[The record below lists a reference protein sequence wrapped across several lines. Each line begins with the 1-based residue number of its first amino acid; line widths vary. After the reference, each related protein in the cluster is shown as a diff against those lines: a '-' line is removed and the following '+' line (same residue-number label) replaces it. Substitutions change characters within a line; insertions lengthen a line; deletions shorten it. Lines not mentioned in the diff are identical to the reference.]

1 MDAPLMDTCMTWNSD
16 MQKRRKPMKKRML
29 LLGMAIWMAA
39 ALAGCGNDTTAS
51 TDQATAADQEQS
63 ENATEETQTDG
74 SQTDANIE
82 QAATGAPLIQMEK
95 QQKDWHS
102 DDGSKWLM
110 HAETQRLQVD
120 IPGNDAATKKI
131 NDWSEADAAT
141 FWENAEKTSEYAE
154 NDLESMSTVSGMED
168 LGTYSYYYSSFQS
181 YNVMRADSQVISL
194 RSYNN
199 DYTGGIHGDYAYYGT
214 TFDTMTGEEL
224 KIQDIVTDM
233 PSFRQHATKDIDKYL
248 QENYGDGLFEDYQ
261 DTVEQ
266 IWEGEDG
273 FNWYLNESGIIVIFN
288 PYVVGPF
295 AMGSVTVPLPYSAYA
310 SFLNPNY
317 TTPETISAG
326 NGELMEETVTKIRT
340 SRLEGGVQQTENS
353 DAAAAQT
360 DSGNAQVNYG
370 DLNVYMDQKN
380 EFGGGTLT
388 IELNEQ
394 KEQTEYFDRLCDSQ
408 ILYLED
414 GRVFVLLVADHAS
427 DDYELFLY
435 EVTDGKLKMTDKQDN
450 LFLGDG
456 SVSAGG
462 RKNGMLMLKKNVNVF
477 GSYQCSMT
485 YSIGDDGK
493 LVPDEEFFQVDI
505 DNYPY
510 SVLTVTRELPVSV
523 NGGQTTLQ
531 TGTQIRITGT
541 NDAGIALFETTD
553 GKVSGEI
560 HYTEPEGDSEFYHK
574 INGIT
579 EDQYFESIPYAG

>member
-1 MDAPLMDTCMTWNSD
+1 
-16 MQKRRKPMKKRML
+16 MKKRML

-39 ALAGCGNDTTAS
+39 ALTGCGNDTTDS

-63 ENATEETQTDG
+63 ENATDKTQTDG

-131 NDWSEADAAT
+131 NDWSEADAST

-199 DYTGGIHGDYAYYGT
+199 DYAGGVHGDYAYYGT
-214 TFDTMTGEEL
+214 TFDTVTGEEL

-233 PSFRQHATKDIDKYL
+233 PSFRQQAIKDIDKYL
-248 QENYGDGLFEDYQ
+248 QENYSDGLFEDYQ

-273 FNWYLNESGIIVIFN
+273 FNWYLNESGIMVTFN
-288 PYVVGPF
+288 PYVVGPY
-295 AMGSVTVPLPYSAYA
+295 AMGAVTVPLPYSSYA

-317 TTPETISAG
+317 TTPETIPAG
-326 NGELMEETVTKIRT
+326 NGELTEETVTKIRT
-340 SRLEGGVQQTENS
+340 SRLEGG
-353 DAAAAQT
+353 
-360 DSGNAQVNYG
+360 AQVNYG

-435 EVTDGKLKMTDKQDN
+435 EVTDGKLKMTDQQDN
-450 LFLGDG
+450 LFIGDG
-456 SVSAGG
+456 SVLAGG

-510 SVLTVTRELPVSV
+510 SVLTVTREFPVSV

-553 GKVSGEI
+553 GKVTGEI
-560 HYTEPEGDSEFYHK
+560 HYTDPDNDTEFYHK
-574 INGIT
+574 INGVT

>member
-1 MDAPLMDTCMTWNSD
+1 
-16 MQKRRKPMKKRML
+16 MKKRML

-39 ALAGCGNDTTAS
+39 ALTGCGNDTTDS
-51 TDQATAADQEQS
+51 TDQATAVDQEQS

-82 QAATGAPLIQMEK
+82 QAATGAPMIQMEK

-131 NDWSEADAAT
+131 NDWSEADAST

-199 DYTGGIHGDYAYYGT
+199 DYAGGVHGDYAYYGT
-214 TFDTMTGEEL
+214 TFDTVTGEEL

-233 PSFRQHATKDIDKYL
+233 PSFRQQAIKDIDKYL
-248 QENYGDGLFEDYQ
+248 QENYSDGLFEDYQ

-273 FNWYLNESGIIVIFN
+273 FNWYLNESGIMVTFN
-288 PYVVGPF
+288 PYVVGPY
-295 AMGSVTVPLPYSAYA
+295 AMGAVTVPLPYSSYA

-317 TTPETISAG
+317 TTPETIPAG
-326 NGELMEETVTKIRT
+326 NGELTEETVTKIRT
-340 SRLEGGVQQTENS
+340 SRLEGG
-353 DAAAAQT
+353 
-360 DSGNAQVNYG
+360 AQVNYG

-435 EVTDGKLKMTDKQDN
+435 EVTDGKLKMTDQQDN
-450 LFLGDG
+450 LFIGDG
-456 SVSAGG
+456 SVLAGG

-477 GSYQCSMT
+477 GSYQCGMT

-493 LVPDEEFFQVDI
+493 LVPDEEFFQVYT

-553 GKVSGEI
+553 GKFSGEI

>member
-1 MDAPLMDTCMTWNSD
+1 
-16 MQKRRKPMKKRML
+16 MKKRML

-39 ALAGCGNDTTAS
+39 ALTGCGNDTTDR

-63 ENATEETQTDG
+63 ENATDKTQTDG

-120 IPGNDAATKKI
+120 IPGNDAAAQKI
-131 NDWSEADAAT
+131 NDWSEADAST

-199 DYTGGIHGDYAYYGT
+199 DYAGGVHGDYAYYGT
-214 TFDTMTGEEL
+214 TFDTVTGEEL

-233 PSFRQHATKDIDKYL
+233 PSFRQQAIKDIDKYL
-248 QENYGDGLFEDYQ
+248 QENYSDGLFEDYQ

-273 FNWYLNESGIIVIFN
+273 FNWYLNESGIMVTFN
-288 PYVVGPF
+288 PYVVGPY
-295 AMGSVTVPLPYSAYA
+295 AMGAVTVPLPYSSYA
-310 SFLNPNY
+310 SYLNPNY
-317 TTPETISAG
+317 TTPETIPAG
-326 NGELMEETVTKIRT
+326 NGELTEETVTKIRT
-340 SRLEGGVQQTENS
+340 SRLEGG
-353 DAAAAQT
+353 
-360 DSGNAQVNYG
+360 AQVNYG

-435 EVTDGKLKMTDKQDN
+435 EVTDGKLKMTDQQDN
-450 LFLGDG
+450 LFIGDG
-456 SVSAGG
+456 SVLAGG

-510 SVLTVTRELPVSV
+510 SVLTVTREFPVSV

-553 GKVSGEI
+553 GKVTGEI
-560 HYTEPEGDSEFYHK
+560 HYTDPDNDTEFYHK
-574 INGIT
+574 INGVT

>member
-1 MDAPLMDTCMTWNSD
+1 
-16 MQKRRKPMKKRML
+16 MKKRML

-39 ALAGCGNDTTAS
+39 ALTGCGNDTTDS
-51 TDQATAADQEQS
+51 TDQATAVDQEQS
-63 ENATEETQTDG
+63 ENATDKTQTDG

-82 QAATGAPLIQMEK
+82 QAATGAPMIQMEK

-120 IPGNDAATKKI
+120 IPGNDAAAQKI
-131 NDWSEADAAT
+131 NDWSEADAST

-199 DYTGGIHGDYAYYGT
+199 DYAGGIHGDYAYYGT
-214 TFDTMTGEEL
+214 TFDTVTGEEL
-224 KIQDIVTDM
+224 KIQDIVADM
-233 PSFRQHATKDIDKYL
+233 PSFRHQVTKDIDKYL
-248 QENYGDGLFEDYQ
+248 QENYSDGLFEDYQ

-273 FNWYLNESGIIVIFN
+273 FNWYLNGSGIMVTFN
-288 PYVVGPF
+288 PYVVGPY
-295 AMGSVTVPLPYSAYA
+295 AMGAVTVPLPYSSYA
-310 SFLNPNY
+310 SYLNPNY
-317 TTPETISAG
+317 TTPETIPAG
-326 NGELMEETVTKIRT
+326 NGELTEETVTKIRT
-340 SRLEGGVQQTENS
+340 SRLEGG
-353 DAAAAQT
+353 
-360 DSGNAQVNYG
+360 AQVNYG

-435 EVTDGKLKMTDKQDN
+435 EVTDGKLKMTDQQDN
-450 LFLGDG
+450 LFIGDG
-456 SVSAGG
+456 SVLAGG

-510 SVLTVTRELPVSV
+510 SVLTVTREFPVSV

-553 GKVSGEI
+553 GKVTGEI
-560 HYTEPEGDSEFYHK
+560 HYTDPDNDTEFYHK
-574 INGIT
+574 INGVT

>member
-1 MDAPLMDTCMTWNSD
+1 
-16 MQKRRKPMKKRML
+16 MKKRML
-29 LLGMAIWMAA
+29 LLGMVIWMAA
-39 ALAGCGNDTTAS
+39 ALAGCGNDTTDS

-63 ENATEETQTDG
+63 ENATDKTQTDG

-82 QAATGAPLIQMEK
+82 QAATGAPLIQMEN

-110 HAETQRLQVD
+110 HAETQQLQVE
-120 IPGNDAATKKI
+120 IPGNDAAAQKI
-131 NDWSEADAAT
+131 NDWSSAKAEEVWESGEKMSAEAADYIKESA
-141 FWENAEKTSEYAE
+141 EYAT
-154 NDLESMSTVSGMED
+154 DYQKDYTD
-168 LGTYSYYYSSFQS
+168 SYCFSRFLSNS
-181 YNVMRADSQVISL
+181 VMRADAQVISL
-194 RSYNN
+194 ESLDNWYM
-199 DYTGGIHGDYAYYGT
+199 GAAHGEYYYYGT
-214 TFDTMTGEEL
+214 TFDTETGEEL
-224 KIQDIVTDM
+224 EIQDIVSDMGAFRRQATTDI
-233 PSFRQHATKDIDKYL
+233 TKYL
-248 QENYGDGLFEDYQ
+248 QENYGDLLFEGYQ
-261 DTVEQ
+261 DVVEH
-266 IWEGEDG
+266 IWEGG
-273 FNWYLNESGIIVIFN
+273 ASFNFYLNESGIMVIFN
-288 PYVVGPF
+288 PYDVGPF
-295 AMGSVTVPLPYSAYA
+295 ALGAVTVPLPYSSYA
-310 SFLNPNY
+310 SLLNPNY
-317 TTPETISAG
+317 TTPETIPAG
-326 NGELMEETVTKIRT
+326 NGELTEETVTKIRT
-340 SRLEGGVQQTENS
+340 SRLEGG
-353 DAAAAQT
+353 
-360 DSGNAQVNYG
+360 AQVNYG

-380 EFGGGTLT
+380 EYGGGTLT

-435 EVTDGKLKMTDKQDN
+435 EVTDGKLKLKDQQDN

-523 NGGQTTLQ
+523 NGGQTTLSV
-531 TGTQIRITGT
+531 GTQIRITGT

>member
-1 MDAPLMDTCMTWNSD
+1 
-16 MQKRRKPMKKRML
+16 MKKRML

-39 ALAGCGNDTTAS
+39 ALTGCGNDTTDS
-51 TDQATAADQEQS
+51 TDQATAVDQEQS

-82 QAATGAPLIQMEK
+82 QAATGAPMIQMEK

-131 NDWSEADAAT
+131 NDWSEADAST

-199 DYTGGIHGDYAYYGT
+199 DYAGGVHGDYAYYGT
-214 TFDTMTGEEL
+214 TFDTVTGEEL

-233 PSFRQHATKDIDKYL
+233 PSFRQQAIKDIDKYL
-248 QENYGDGLFEDYQ
+248 QENYSDGLFEDYQ

-273 FNWYLNESGIIVIFN
+273 FNWYLNESGIMVTFN
-288 PYVVGPF
+288 PYVVGPY
-295 AMGSVTVPLPYSAYA
+295 AMGAVTVPLPYSSYA

-317 TTPETISAG
+317 TTPETIPAG
-326 NGELMEETVTKIRT
+326 NGELTEETVTKIRT
-340 SRLEGGVQQTENS
+340 SRLEGG
-353 DAAAAQT
+353 
-360 DSGNAQVNYG
+360 AQVNYG

-435 EVTDGKLKMTDKQDN
+435 EVTDGKLKMTDQQDN
-450 LFLGDG
+450 LFIGDG
-456 SVSAGG
+456 SVLAGG

-477 GSYQCSMT
+477 GSYQCGMT

-493 LVPDEEFFQVDI
+493 LVPDEEFFQVYT

>member
-1 MDAPLMDTCMTWNSD
+1 
-16 MQKRRKPMKKRML
+16 MKKRML

-39 ALAGCGNDTTAS
+39 ALTGCGNDTTDS

-63 ENATEETQTDG
+63 ENATDKTQTDG

-120 IPGNDAATKKI
+120 IPGNDAAAQKI
-131 NDWSEADAAT
+131 NDWSEADAST

-199 DYTGGIHGDYAYYGT
+199 DYAGGVHGDYAYYGT

-233 PSFRQHATKDIDKYL
+233 PSFRRQATKDIDKYL
-248 QENYGDGLFEDYQ
+248 QENYSDGLFEDYQ

-266 IWEGEDG
+266 IWESEDG
-273 FNWYLNESGIIVIFN
+273 FNWYLNESGIMVIFN
-288 PYVVGPF
+288 PYAVGPY

-310 SFLNPNY
+310 SYLNQDY
-317 TTPETISAG
+317 TMPETTSAG
-326 NGELMEETVTKIRT
+326 NGELTEETVTKIRT
-340 SRLEGGVQQTENS
+340 SRLEGG
-353 DAAAAQT
+353 
-360 DSGNAQVNYG
+360 AQVNYG

-435 EVTDGKLKMTDKQDN
+435 EVTDGKLKLTDQQEN

-485 YSIGDDGK
+485 YSIGDGGK

>member
-1 MDAPLMDTCMTWNSD
+1 
-16 MQKRRKPMKKRML
+16 MKKRML

-39 ALAGCGNDTTAS
+39 ALTGCGNDTTDS

-63 ENATEETQTDG
+63 ENATDKTQTDG

-82 QAATGAPLIQMEK
+82 QVATGAPVIWLEHQE
-95 QQKDWHS
+95 KDWYS
-102 DDGSKWLM
+102 EDDTKWLM
-110 HAETQRLQVD
+110 HAENQLLYAS
-120 IPGNDAATKKI
+120 IPGNDAAAQKI
-131 NDWSEADAAT
+131 NDWSEAEAESVWKAGEEMASEAADYIK
-141 FWENAEKTSEYAE
+141 ESAEYATDYQ
-154 NDLESMSTVSGMED
+154 NDYTDSYCYNRFV
-168 LGTYSYYYSSFQS
+168 TYS
-181 YNVMRADSQVISL
+181 VMRADAQVISL
-194 RSYNN
+194 ESLDSSYL
-199 DYTGGIHGDYAYYGT
+199 GGAHGNYYYEGT
-214 TFDTMTGEEL
+214 TFDTMTGEKL

-233 PSFRQHATKDIDKYL
+233 PSFRQQATKDIDKYL

-266 IWEGEDG
+266 IWESEDG
-273 FNWYLNESGIIVIFN
+273 FNWYLNESGIMVIFN
-288 PYVVGPF
+288 PYAVGPF

-353 DAAAAQT
+353 DAAAQT
-360 DSGNAQVNYG
+360 DSGNSDAAVAQTGSGNTPVNYG

-435 EVTDGKLKMTDKQDN
+435 EVTDGKLKLTDQQDN

-510 SVLTVTRELPVSV
+510 SVLTVTREIPVSV

>member
-1 MDAPLMDTCMTWNSD
+1 
-16 MQKRRKPMKKRML
+16 MKKRML
-29 LLGMAIWMAA
+29 LLGMTIWMAA

-63 ENATEETQTDG
+63 ENAIAETQTDG

-82 QAATGAPLIQMEK
+82 QAATGAPLIQMEN

-110 HAETQRLQVD
+110 HAETQQLQVE
-120 IPGNDAATKKI
+120 IPGNDAAAQKI
-131 NDWSEADAAT
+131 NDWSEADAAA

-154 NDLESMSTVSGMED
+154 NDLESMRTVSGMED

-199 DYTGGIHGDYAYYGT
+199 DYTGGIHGDYAYHGT

-233 PSFRQHATKDIDKYL
+233 PSFRQQATKDIDKYL
-248 QENYGDGLFEDYQ
+248 QENYGDGSFEDYQ

-266 IWEGEDG
+266 IWESEDG
-273 FNWYLNESGIIVIFN
+273 FNWYLNESGIMVIFN
-288 PYVVGPF
+288 PYVVGPY
-295 AMGSVTVPLPYSAYA
+295 AMGAVTVPLPYSAYA
-310 SFLNPNY
+310 SYLNPDY
-317 TTPETISAG
+317 TTPETIPAG
-326 NGELMEETVTKIRT
+326 NGELTEETVTKIRT
-340 SRLEGGVQQTENS
+340 SRLEGG
-353 DAAAAQT
+353 
-360 DSGNAQVNYG
+360 AQVNYG

-380 EFGGGTLT
+380 EYGGGTLT

-435 EVTDGKLKMTDKQDN
+435 EVTDGKLELKDQQDN

-493 LVPDEEFFQVDI
+493 LVPDEEFFQVDT

-523 NGGQTTLQ
+523 NGGETTLSV
-531 TGTQIRITGT
+531 GTQIRITGT

-560 HYTEPEGDSEFYHK
+560 HYTEPEGDFEFYHK

>member
-1 MDAPLMDTCMTWNSD
+1 
-16 MQKRRKPMKKRML
+16 MKKRML

-39 ALAGCGNDTTAS
+39 ALTGCGNDTTDS

-63 ENATEETQTDG
+63 ENATDKTQTDG
-74 SQTDANIE
+74 SQTDANME

-120 IPGNDAATKKI
+120 IPGNDAAAQKI
-131 NDWSEADAAT
+131 NDWSEADAST

-199 DYTGGIHGDYAYYGT
+199 DYAGGVHGDYAYYGT

-233 PSFRQHATKDIDKYL
+233 PSFRRQATKDIDKYL
-248 QENYGDGLFEDYQ
+248 QENYSDGLFEDYQ

-266 IWEGEDG
+266 IWESEDG
-273 FNWYLNESGIIVIFN
+273 FNWYLNESGIMVIFN
-288 PYVVGPF
+288 PYAVGPY

-310 SFLNPNY
+310 SYLNQDY
-317 TTPETISAG
+317 TMPETTSAG
-326 NGELMEETVTKIRT
+326 NGELTEETVTKIRT
-340 SRLEGGVQQTENS
+340 SRLEGG
-353 DAAAAQT
+353 
-360 DSGNAQVNYG
+360 AQVNHG

-435 EVTDGKLKMTDKQDN
+435 EVTDGKLKLTDQQEN

-485 YSIGDDGK
+485 YSIGDGGK

-510 SVLTVTRELPVSV
+510 SVLTVTRELPISV

>member
-39 ALAGCGNDTTAS
+39 ALTGCGNDTTDS

-63 ENATEETQTDG
+63 ENATDKTQTDG

-120 IPGNDAATKKI
+120 IPGNDAAAQKI
-131 NDWSEADAAT
+131 NDWSEADAST

-199 DYTGGIHGDYAYYGT
+199 DYAGGVHGDYAYYGT

-233 PSFRQHATKDIDKYL
+233 PSFRRQATKDIDKYL
-248 QENYGDGLFEDYQ
+248 QENYSDGLFEDYQ

-266 IWEGEDG
+266 IWESEDG
-273 FNWYLNESGIIVIFN
+273 FNWYLNESGIMVIFN
-288 PYVVGPF
+288 PYAVGPY

-310 SFLNPNY
+310 SYLNQDY
-317 TTPETISAG
+317 TMPETTSAG
-326 NGELMEETVTKIRT
+326 NGELTEETVTKIRT
-340 SRLEGGVQQTENS
+340 SRLEGG
-353 DAAAAQT
+353 
-360 DSGNAQVNYG
+360 AQVNHG

-435 EVTDGKLKMTDKQDN
+435 EVTDGKLKLTDQQEN

-485 YSIGDDGK
+485 YSIGDGGK

>member
-1 MDAPLMDTCMTWNSD
+1 
-16 MQKRRKPMKKRML
+16 MKKRML

-39 ALAGCGNDTTAS
+39 ALTGCGNDTTDS

-63 ENATEETQTDG
+63 ENATDKTQTDG

-120 IPGNDAATKKI
+120 IPGNDAAAQKI
-131 NDWSEADAAT
+131 NDWSEADAST

-199 DYTGGIHGDYAYYGT
+199 DYAGGVHGDYAYYGT
-214 TFDTMTGEEL
+214 TFDTVTGEEL

-233 PSFRQHATKDIDKYL
+233 PSFRRQATKDIDKYL
-248 QENYGDGLFEDYQ
+248 QENYSDGLFEDYQ

-266 IWEGEDG
+266 IWESEDG
-273 FNWYLNESGIIVIFN
+273 FNWYLNESGIMVIFN
-288 PYVVGPF
+288 PYVVGPY
-295 AMGSVTVPLPYSAYA
+295 AMGAVTVPLPYSSYA
-310 SFLNPNY
+310 SYLNPNY
-317 TTPETISAG
+317 TTPETIPAG
-326 NGELMEETVTKIRT
+326 NGELTEETVTKIRT
-340 SRLEGGVQQTENS
+340 SRLEGG
-353 DAAAAQT
+353 
-360 DSGNAQVNYG
+360 AQVNYG

-435 EVTDGKLKMTDKQDN
+435 EVTDGKLKMTDQQDN
-450 LFLGDG
+450 LFIGDG
-456 SVSAGG
+456 SVLAGG

-510 SVLTVTRELPVSV
+510 SVLTVTREFPVSV

-553 GKVSGEI
+553 GKVTGEI
-560 HYTEPEGDSEFYHK
+560 HYTDPDNDTEFYHK
-574 INGIT
+574 INGVT

>member
-1 MDAPLMDTCMTWNSD
+1 
-16 MQKRRKPMKKRML
+16 MKKRML
-29 LLGMAIWMAA
+29 LLGMVIWMAA
-39 ALAGCGNDTTAS
+39 ALAGCGNDTTDS

-63 ENATEETQTDG
+63 ENATTETQTDG
-74 SQTDANIE
+74 SQMDANIE
-82 QAATGAPLIQMEK
+82 QAATGAPLIQMEN

-110 HAETQRLQVD
+110 HAETQKLQVE
-120 IPGNDAATKKI
+120 IPGNDAAAQKI
-131 NDWSEADAAT
+131 NDWSEADAAA

-154 NDLESMSTVSGMED
+154 NDLESMRTVSGMED

-199 DYTGGIHGDYAYYGT
+199 DYTGGIHGDYAYHGN

-224 KIQDIVTDM
+224 KIQDIVADM
-233 PSFRQHATKDIDKYL
+233 PSFRQQATKDIDKYL
-248 QENYGDGLFEDYQ
+248 QENYGDGSFEDYQ

-266 IWEGEDG
+266 IWESEDG
-273 FNWYLNESGIIVIFN
+273 FNWYLNESGIMVIFN
-288 PYVVGPF
+288 PYVVGPY
-295 AMGSVTVPLPYSAYA
+295 AMGAVTVPLPYSAYA
-310 SFLNPNY
+310 SFLNPDY

-326 NGELMEETVTKIRT
+326 NGELTEETVTKIRT
-340 SRLEGGVQQTENS
+340 SRLEGGT
-353 DAAAAQT
+353 
-360 DSGNAQVNYG
+360 QVNYG

-380 EFGGGTLT
+380 EYGGGTLT

-435 EVTDGKLKMTDKQDN
+435 EVTDGKLELKDQEDN
-450 LFLGDG
+450 LFIGDG

-493 LVPDEEFFQVDI
+493 LVPDEEFFQVDT

-510 SVLTVTRELPVSV
+510 SVLTVTSELPVSV
-523 NGGQTTLQ
+523 NGGQTTLSV
-531 TGTQIRITGT
+531 GTQIRITGT

>member
-1 MDAPLMDTCMTWNSD
+1 
-16 MQKRRKPMKKRML
+16 MKKRML

-131 NDWSEADAAT
+131 NDWSEAEAESVWKAGEEMASEAADYIK
-141 FWENAEKTSEYAE
+141 ESAEYAADYQ
-154 NDLESMSTVSGMED
+154 NDYTDSYCYNRFVA
-168 LGTYSYYYSSFQS
+168 YS
-181 YNVMRADSQVISL
+181 VMRADAQVISL
-194 RSYNN
+194 ESLDSSYL
-199 DYTGGIHGDYAYYGT
+199 GGAHGNYYYEGT

-340 SRLEGGVQQTENS
+340 SRLEGGT
-353 DAAAAQT
+353 
-360 DSGNAQVNYG
+360 QVNYG

-380 EFGGGTLT
+380 EYGGGTLT

-435 EVTDGKLKMTDKQDN
+435 EVTDGKLKLTDQQDN
-450 LFLGDG
+450 LFIGDG
-456 SVSAGG
+456 SVLAGG

>member
-1 MDAPLMDTCMTWNSD
+1 
-16 MQKRRKPMKKRML
+16 MKKRML

-39 ALAGCGNDTTAS
+39 ALTGCGNDTTAS
-51 TDQATAADQEQS
+51 TDQNTAADQEQS
-63 ENATEETQTDG
+63 ENAAEET
-74 SQTDANIE
+74 QTDANIE
-82 QAATGAPLIQMEK
+82 QAATGAPVIWLEH

-102 DDGSKWLM
+102 EDDTKWLM
-110 HAETQRLQVD
+110 HAENQLIYAS
-120 IPGNDAATKKI
+120 IPGNDAAAQKI
-131 NDWSEADAAT
+131 NDWSEAEAESVWKAGEEMASEAADYIK
-141 FWENAEKTSEYAE
+141 ESAEYATDYQ
-154 NDLESMSTVSGMED
+154 NDYTDSYCYNRFV
-168 LGTYSYYYSSFQS
+168 TYS
-181 YNVMRADSQVISL
+181 VMRADAQVISL
-194 RSYNN
+194 ESLDSSYL
-199 DYTGGIHGDYAYYGT
+199 GGAHGNYYYYGT

-233 PSFRQHATKDIDKYL
+233 PSFRLQATKDIDKYL
-248 QENYGDGLFEDYQ
+248 QENYSDGLFEDYQ

-266 IWEGEDG
+266 IWESEDG
-273 FNWYLNESGIIVIFN
+273 FNWYLNESGIMVIFN
-288 PYVVGPF
+288 PYAVGPY

-310 SFLNPNY
+310 SYLNQDY
-317 TTPETISAG
+317 TTPETTSAG
-326 NGELMEETVTKIRT
+326 NGELTEETVTKIRT
-340 SRLEGGVQQTENS
+340 SRLEGG
-353 DAAAAQT
+353 
-360 DSGNAQVNYG
+360 AQVNYG

-380 EFGGGTLT
+380 EYGGGTLT

-408 ILYLED
+408 IIYLED

-435 EVTDGKLKMTDKQDN
+435 EVTDGKLKLTDQQDN

-553 GKVSGEI
+553 GKFSGEI
-560 HYTEPEGDSEFYHK
+560 HYTEPEGDFEFYHK

>member
-1 MDAPLMDTCMTWNSD
+1 
-16 MQKRRKPMKKRML
+16 MKKRML

-39 ALAGCGNDTTAS
+39 ALTGCGNDTTDS

-63 ENATEETQTDG
+63 ENATDKTQTDG

-120 IPGNDAATKKI
+120 IPGNDAAAQKI
-131 NDWSEADAAT
+131 NDWSEADAST

-199 DYTGGIHGDYAYYGT
+199 DYAGGVHGDYAYYGT
-214 TFDTMTGEEL
+214 TFDTVTGEEL

-233 PSFRQHATKDIDKYL
+233 PSFRQQAIKDIDKYL
-248 QENYGDGLFEDYQ
+248 QENYSDGLFEDYQ

-273 FNWYLNESGIIVIFN
+273 FNWYLNESGIMVTFN
-288 PYVVGPF
+288 PYVVGPY
-295 AMGSVTVPLPYSAYA
+295 AMGAVTVPLPYSSYA
-310 SFLNPNY
+310 SYLNPNY
-317 TTPETISAG
+317 TTPETIPAG
-326 NGELMEETVTKIRT
+326 NGELTEETVTKIRT
-340 SRLEGGVQQTENS
+340 SRLEGG
-353 DAAAAQT
+353 
-360 DSGNAQVNYG
+360 AQVNYG

-394 KEQTEYFDRLCDSQ
+394 KEQTEYFDRLWDSQ

-435 EVTDGKLKMTDKQDN
+435 EVTDGKLKMTDQQDN
-450 LFLGDG
+450 LFIGDG
-456 SVSAGG
+456 SVLAGG

-510 SVLTVTRELPVSV
+510 SVLTVTREFPVSV

-553 GKVSGEI
+553 GKVTGEI
-560 HYTEPEGDSEFYHK
+560 HYTDPDNDTEFYHK
-574 INGIT
+574 INGVT

>member
-1 MDAPLMDTCMTWNSD
+1 
-16 MQKRRKPMKKRML
+16 MKKRML
-29 LLGMAIWMAA
+29 LLGMTIWMAA

-63 ENATEETQTDG
+63 ENAIAETQTDG

-82 QAATGAPLIQMEK
+82 QAATGAPLIQMEN

-110 HAETQRLQVD
+110 HAETQKFQVE
-120 IPGNDAATKKI
+120 IPGNDAAAQKI
-131 NDWSEADAAT
+131 NDWSEADAST

-154 NDLESMSTVSGMED
+154 NDLESMRTVSGMED

-199 DYTGGIHGDYAYYGT
+199 DYTGGIHGDYAYHGT

-233 PSFRQHATKDIDKYL
+233 PSFRQQATKDIDKYL
-248 QENYGDGLFEDYQ
+248 QENYGDGSFEDYQ

-266 IWEGEDG
+266 IWESEDG
-273 FNWYLNESGIIVIFN
+273 FNWYLNESGIMVIFN
-288 PYVVGPF
+288 PYVVGPY
-295 AMGSVTVPLPYSAYA
+295 AMGAVTVPLPYSSYA

-326 NGELMEETVTKIRT
+326 NGELTEETVTKIRT
-340 SRLEGGVQQTENS
+340 SRLEGGVQ
-353 DAAAAQT
+353 
-360 DSGNAQVNYG
+360 VNYG

-380 EFGGGTLT
+380 EYGGGTLT

-435 EVTDGKLKMTDKQDN
+435 EVTDGKLELKDQQDN

-493 LVPDEEFFQVDI
+493 LVPDEEFFQVDT

-523 NGGQTTLQ
+523 NGGETTLSV
-531 TGTQIRITGT
+531 GTQIRITGT

-560 HYTEPEGDSEFYHK
+560 HYTEPEGDFEFYHK

>member
-1 MDAPLMDTCMTWNSD
+1 
-16 MQKRRKPMKKRML
+16 MKKRML
-29 LLGMAIWMAA
+29 LFGMAIWMAA
-39 ALAGCGNDTTAS
+39 ALAGCGDDTTDS
-51 TDQATAADQEQS
+51 THQNTAADQEQS
-63 ENATEETQTDG
+63 ENAAEET
-74 SQTDANIE
+74 QTDANIE
-82 QAATGAPLIQMEK
+82 QAATGAPVIWLEH

-102 DDGSKWLM
+102 EDDTKWLM
-110 HAETQRLQVD
+110 HAENQLIYAS
-120 IPGNDAATKKI
+120 IPGNDAAAQKI
-131 NDWSEADAAT
+131 NDWSEAEAESVWKAGEEMASEAADYIK
-141 FWENAEKTSEYAE
+141 ESAEYATDYQ
-154 NDLESMSTVSGMED
+154 NDYTDSYCYNRFV
-168 LGTYSYYYSSFQS
+168 TYSI
-181 YNVMRADSQVISL
+181 MRADAQVISL
-194 RSYNN
+194 ESLDSSYL
-199 DYTGGIHGDYAYYGT
+199 GGAHGNYYYEGT

-233 PSFRQHATKDIDKYL
+233 PSFRLQATKDIDKYL
-248 QENYGDGLFEDYQ
+248 QENYSDGLFEDYQ

-273 FNWYLNESGIIVIFN
+273 FNWYLNKSGIMVIFN
-288 PYVVGPF
+288 PYAVGPY

-310 SFLNPNY
+310 SYLNQDY
-317 TTPETISAG
+317 TTPETTSAG
-326 NGELMEETVTKIRT
+326 NGELAEETVTKIRT
-340 SRLEGGVQQTENS
+340 SRLEGG
-353 DAAAAQT
+353 
-360 DSGNAQVNYG
+360 AQVNYG

-435 EVTDGKLKMTDKQDN
+435 EVTDGKLKMTDQQDN

-462 RKNGMLMLKKNVNVF
+462 RKNGMLMLQKNVNVF

>member
-39 ALAGCGNDTTAS
+39 ALTGCGNDTTDS

-63 ENATEETQTDG
+63 ENATDKTQTDG

-120 IPGNDAATKKI
+120 IPGNDAAAQKI
-131 NDWSEADAAT
+131 NDWSEADAST

-199 DYTGGIHGDYAYYGT
+199 DYAGGVHGDYAYYGT

-233 PSFRQHATKDIDKYL
+233 PSFRRQATKDIDKYL
-248 QENYGDGLFEDYQ
+248 QENYSDGLFEDYQ

-266 IWEGEDG
+266 IWESEDG
-273 FNWYLNESGIIVIFN
+273 FNWYLNESGIMVIFN
-288 PYVVGPF
+288 PYAVGPY

-310 SFLNPNY
+310 SYLNQDY
-317 TTPETISAG
+317 TMPETTSAG
-326 NGELMEETVTKIRT
+326 NGELTEETVTKIRT
-340 SRLEGGVQQTENS
+340 SRLEGG
-353 DAAAAQT
+353 
-360 DSGNAQVNYG
+360 AQVNHG

-435 EVTDGKLKMTDKQDN
+435 EVTDGKLKLTDQQEN

-485 YSIGDDGK
+485 YSIGDGGK

-523 NGGQTTLQ
+523 NGGQTTRCRQ
-531 TGTQIRITGT
+531 AHRS
-541 NDAGIALFETTD
+541 
-553 GKVSGEI
+553 VSP
-560 HYTEPEGDSEFYHK
+560 EPTMRELLCLRRQMEK
-574 INGIT
+574 
-579 EDQYFESIPYAG
+579 

>member
-1 MDAPLMDTCMTWNSD
+1 
-16 MQKRRKPMKKRML
+16 MKKRML

-63 ENATEETQTDG
+63 ENATAETQTDG

-82 QAATGAPLIQMEK
+82 QAATSAPLIQMEN

-102 DDGSKWLM
+102 EDDTKWLM
-110 HAETQRLQVD
+110 HAETQKLQVE
-120 IPGNDAATKKI
+120 IPGNDAAAQKI
-131 NDWSEADAAT
+131 NDWSSAKAEEVWESGEKMSAEAADYIKESA
-141 FWENAEKTSEYAE
+141 EYAT
-154 NDLESMSTVSGMED
+154 DYQKDYTD
-168 LGTYSYYYSSFQS
+168 SYCFSRFLSNS
-181 YNVMRADSQVISL
+181 VMRADAQVISL
-194 RSYNN
+194 ESLDNWYM
-199 DYTGGIHGDYAYYGT
+199 GAAHGEYYYYGT
-214 TFDTMTGEEL
+214 TFDTETGEEL
-224 KIQDIVTDM
+224 EIQDIVSDMGAFRRQATTDI
-233 PSFRQHATKDIDKYL
+233 TKYL
-248 QENYGDGLFEDYQ
+248 QENYGDLLFEGYQ
-261 DTVEQ
+261 DVVEH
-266 IWEGEDG
+266 IWEGG
-273 FNWYLNESGIIVIFN
+273 ASFNFYLNESGIMVIFN
-288 PYVVGPF
+288 PYDVGPF
-295 AMGSVTVPLPYSAYA
+295 ALGAVTVPLPYSEYA
-310 SFLNPNY
+310 SFLNPDY
-317 TTPETISAG
+317 TTPETIPAG
-326 NGELMEETVTKIRT
+326 NGELTEETVTKIRT
-340 SRLEGGVQQTENS
+340 SRLEGG
-353 DAAAAQT
+353 
-360 DSGNAQVNYG
+360 AQVNYG
-370 DLNVYMDQKN
+370 DFNVYMDQKN
-380 EFGGGTLT
+380 EYGGGTLT

-414 GRVFVLLVADHAS
+414 GRVFVLLIADHAS

-435 EVTDGKLKMTDKQDN
+435 EVTDGKLELKDQQDN

-493 LVPDEEFFQVDI
+493 LVPDEEFFQVDT

>member
-1 MDAPLMDTCMTWNSD
+1 
-16 MQKRRKPMKKRML
+16 MKKRML

-39 ALAGCGNDTTAS
+39 ALTGCGNDTTDS
-51 TDQATAADQEQS
+51 TDQATAVDQEQS
-63 ENATEETQTDG
+63 ENATDKTQTDG

-82 QAATGAPLIQMEK
+82 QAATGAPMIQMEK

-120 IPGNDAATKKI
+120 IPGNDAAAQKI
-131 NDWSEADAAT
+131 NDWSEADAST

-199 DYTGGIHGDYAYYGT
+199 DYAGGIHGDYAYYGT

-224 KIQDIVTDM
+224 KIQDIVADM
-233 PSFRQHATKDIDKYL
+233 PSFRHQVTKDIDKYL
-248 QENYGDGLFEDYQ
+248 QENYSDGLFEDYQ

-266 IWEGEDG
+266 IWDGEEG
-273 FNWYLNESGIIVIFN
+273 FNWYLNESGIMVTFN
-288 PYVVGPF
+288 PYVVGPY
-295 AMGSVTVPLPYSAYA
+295 AMGAVTVPLPYSSYA

-317 TTPETISAG
+317 TTPETIPAG

-340 SRLEGGVQQTENS
+340 SRLEGGT
-353 DAAAAQT
+353 
-360 DSGNAQVNYG
+360 QVNYG

-380 EFGGGTLT
+380 EYGGGTLT

-435 EVTDGKLKMTDKQDN
+435 EVTDGKLKMTDQQDN

-456 SVSAGG
+456 SVFAGG

-493 LVPDEEFFQVDI
+493 LVPDEEFFQVDT

-510 SVLTVTRELPVSV
+510 SVLTVTRELPVSA

-531 TGTQIRITGT
+531 TGTQICITGT

>member
-1 MDAPLMDTCMTWNSD
+1 MT
-16 MQKRRKPMKKRML
+16 
-29 LLGMAIWMAA
+29 
-39 ALAGCGNDTTAS
+39 TTDS

-63 ENATEETQTDG
+63 ENAAEETQTDG

-82 QAATGAPLIQMEK
+82 QAATGAPLIQMEN

-110 HAETQRLQVD
+110 HAENQLIYAS
-120 IPGNDAATKKI
+120 IPGNDAAAQKI
-131 NDWSEADAAT
+131 NDWSEADAAA

-154 NDLESMSTVSGMED
+154 NDLESMRTVSGMED

-199 DYTGGIHGDYAYYGT
+199 DYTGGIHGDYAYHGT
-214 TFDTMTGEEL
+214 TFDTMTGEKL

-233 PSFRQHATKDIDKYL
+233 PSFRQQATKDIDKYL
-248 QENYGDGLFEDYQ
+248 QENYSDELFEDYQ

-266 IWEGEDG
+266 IWESEDG
-273 FNWYLNESGIIVIFN
+273 FNWYLNESGIMVIFN
-288 PYVVGPF
+288 PYAVGPF

-310 SFLNPNY
+310 SFLNPDY
-317 TTPETISAG
+317 TTPETIPAG
-326 NGELMEETVTKIRT
+326 NGELTEETVTKIRT
-340 SRLEGGVQQTENS
+340 SRLEGG
-353 DAAAAQT
+353 
-360 DSGNAQVNYG
+360 AQVNYG

-380 EFGGGTLT
+380 EYGGGTLT

-435 EVTDGKLKMTDKQDN
+435 EVTDGKLELKDQEDN
-450 LFLGDG
+450 LFIGDG

-493 LVPDEEFFQVDI
+493 LVPDEEFFQVDT

>member
-1 MDAPLMDTCMTWNSD
+1 
-16 MQKRRKPMKKRML
+16 MKKRML

-39 ALAGCGNDTTAS
+39 ALTGCGNDTTAS
-51 TDQATAADQEQS
+51 TDQNTAADQEQS
-63 ENATEETQTDG
+63 ENAAEET
-74 SQTDANIE
+74 QTDANIE
-82 QAATGAPLIQMEK
+82 QAATGAPVIWLEH

-102 DDGSKWLM
+102 EDDTKWLM
-110 HAETQRLQVD
+110 HAENQLIYAS
-120 IPGNDAATKKI
+120 IPGNDAAAQKI
-131 NDWSEADAAT
+131 NDWSEAEAESVWKAGEEMASEAADYIK
-141 FWENAEKTSEYAE
+141 ESAEYATDYQ
-154 NDLESMSTVSGMED
+154 NDYTDSYCYNRFV
-168 LGTYSYYYSSFQS
+168 TYS
-181 YNVMRADSQVISL
+181 VMRADAQVISL
-194 RSYNN
+194 ESLDSSYL
-199 DYTGGIHGDYAYYGT
+199 GGAHGNYYYEGT

-233 PSFRQHATKDIDKYL
+233 PSFRRQATKDIDKYL
-248 QENYGDGLFEDYQ
+248 QENYSDGLFEDYQ

-273 FNWYLNESGIIVIFN
+273 FNWYLNKSGIMVIFN
-288 PYVVGPF
+288 PYAVGPY

-310 SFLNPNY
+310 SYLNQDY
-317 TTPETISAG
+317 TTPETTSAG
-326 NGELMEETVTKIRT
+326 NGELAEETVTKIRT
-340 SRLEGGVQQTENS
+340 SRLEGG
-353 DAAAAQT
+353 
-360 DSGNAQVNYG
+360 AQVNYG

-435 EVTDGKLKMTDKQDN
+435 EVTDGKLKMTDQQDN
-450 LFLGDG
+450 LFIGDG
-456 SVSAGG
+456 SVLAGG

-510 SVLTVTRELPVSV
+510 SVLTVTREFPVSV

-553 GKVSGEI
+553 GKVTGEI
-560 HYTEPEGDSEFYHK
+560 HYTDPDNDTEFYHK
-574 INGIT
+574 INGVT

>member
-1 MDAPLMDTCMTWNSD
+1 
-16 MQKRRKPMKKRML
+16 MKKRML

-39 ALAGCGNDTTAS
+39 ALTGCGNDTTDS

-63 ENATEETQTDG
+63 ENATDKTQTDG

-82 QAATGAPLIQMEK
+82 QVATGAPLIQMEN

-120 IPGNDAATKKI
+120 IPGNDAAAQKI
-131 NDWSEADAAT
+131 NDWSEADAST

-199 DYTGGIHGDYAYYGT
+199 DYAGGVHGDYAYYGT
-214 TFDTMTGEEL
+214 TFDTVTGEEL

-233 PSFRQHATKDIDKYL
+233 PSFRQQAIKDIDKYL
-248 QENYGDGLFEDYQ
+248 QENYSDGLFEDYQ

-273 FNWYLNESGIIVIFN
+273 FNWYLNESGIMVIFN
-288 PYVVGPF
+288 PYVVGPY
-295 AMGSVTVPLPYSAYA
+295 AMGAVTVPLPYSDYA
-310 SFLNPNY
+310 SYLNQDY
-317 TTPETISAG
+317 TMPETTSAG
-326 NGELMEETVTKIRT
+326 NGELTEETVTKIRT
-340 SRLEGGVQQTENS
+340 SRLEGG
-353 DAAAAQT
+353 
-360 DSGNAQVNYG
+360 AQVNYG

-435 EVTDGKLKMTDKQDN
+435 EVTDGKLKMTDQQDN
-450 LFLGDG
+450 LFIGDG
-456 SVSAGG
+456 SVLAGG

-493 LVPDEEFFQVDI
+493 LVPDEEFFQVDT

-510 SVLTVTRELPVSV
+510 SVLTVTREFPVSV

-553 GKVSGEI
+553 GKVTGEI
-560 HYTEPEGDSEFYHK
+560 HYTDPDNDTEFYHK
-574 INGIT
+574 INGVT

>member
-1 MDAPLMDTCMTWNSD
+1 
-16 MQKRRKPMKKRML
+16 MKKRML

-39 ALAGCGNDTTAS
+39 ALTGCGNDTTDS

-63 ENATEETQTDG
+63 ENATDKTQTDG

-120 IPGNDAATKKI
+120 IPGNDAAAQKI
-131 NDWSEADAAT
+131 NDWSEADAST

-199 DYTGGIHGDYAYYGT
+199 DYAGGVHGDYAYYGT
-214 TFDTMTGEEL
+214 TFDTVTGEEL

-233 PSFRQHATKDIDKYL
+233 PSFRQQAIKDIDKYL
-248 QENYGDGLFEDYQ
+248 QENYSDGLFEDYQ

-273 FNWYLNESGIIVIFN
+273 FNWYLNESGIMVTFN
-288 PYVVGPF
+288 PYVVGPY
-295 AMGSVTVPLPYSAYA
+295 AMGAVTVPLPYSSYA
-310 SFLNPNY
+310 SYLNPNY
-317 TTPETISAG
+317 TTPETIPAG
-326 NGELMEETVTKIRT
+326 NGELTEETVTKIRT
-340 SRLEGGVQQTENS
+340 SRLEGG
-353 DAAAAQT
+353 
-360 DSGNAQVNYG
+360 AQVNYG

-435 EVTDGKLKMTDKQDN
+435 EVTDGKLKMTDQQDN
-450 LFLGDG
+450 LFIGDG
-456 SVSAGG
+456 SVLAGG

-510 SVLTVTRELPVSV
+510 SVLTVTREFPVSV

-553 GKVSGEI
+553 GKVTGEI
-560 HYTEPEGDSEFYHK
+560 HYTDPDNDTEFYHK
-574 INGIT
+574 INGGT